1 MKNETMKI
9 QRPIGTYDLL
19 PEDAALWQAL
29 ESRIREMFRVYN
41 YGEIRTPMFEYTEL
55 FARGVGESS
64 DIVSKEMYTFIDR
77 GDRSLTLRPEGT
89 AGVVRALIE
98 NGLIQKTPGAVKL
111 WYFAQ
116 MFRYERK
123 QKGRF
128 RQHVQYGCE
137 VFGAPGPDIDLEL
150 LLMLH
155 RFYQSLGLDELG
167 LKINSVGAPACRA
180 PYREAL
186 LAYMKPY
193 MADMCGD
200 CNRRAE
206 TNPMRMFDCKNE
218 TCQNTLQDAPK
229 LIENLDEDSK
239 SHFDALCA
247 GLDEYGVPYQID
259 PKLVRGLDYY
269 TKTAFEM
276 SYAPLGSQ
284 GVLMGGGR
292 YDGLVEQLGG
302 PATPGIGFGAGMER
316 LVLILKET
324 GKEIELTSGIDA
336 YIVAMGEP
344 ASLKAHQVMLNLRQ
358 SGVRCERDLTGKSFR
373 KQFQT
378 ADKLG
383 ARFAVVIGDNELD
396 AGKVVLKN
404 LKEGTQEELPWS
416 EPFTELKNAI
426 GSRQ

>member
-1 MKNETMKI
+1 MKLQK
-9 QRPIGTYDLL
+9 PIGTYDLL
-19 PEDAALWQAL
+19 PDDARLWQAL
-29 ESRIREMFRVYN
+29 EARIREMFRVYN

-64 DIVSKEMYTFIDR
+64 DIVSKEMYTFKDR

-89 AGVVRALIE
+89 AGVVRAYIE
-98 NGLIQKTPGAVKL
+98 NGLAQKTPGAAKL

-123 QKGRF
+123 QKGRY

-155 RFYQSLGLDELG
+155 RFYQSLGLDELN
-167 LKINSVGAPACRA
+167 LKINSVGTPACRA
-180 PYREAL
+180 PYRDKL
-186 LAYMKPY
+186 LDYMKPY
-193 MADMCGD
+193 MAEMCSD

-218 TCQNTLQDAPK
+218 SCQAILKDAPK
-229 LIENLDEDSK
+229 LIDNLDDGSK
-239 SHFDALCA
+239 THFEALCA
-247 GLDEYGVPYQID
+247 GLDEYKVPYQVE

-292 YDGLVEQLGG
+292 YDGLVKQLSG
-302 PATPGIGFGAGMER
+302 PETPGIGFGAGMER

-324 GKEIELTSGIDA
+324 GKNIALTSGLDA
-336 YIVAMGEP
+336 FIIAMGER
-344 ASLKAHQVMLNLRQ
+344 ASIKAHEVMLSLRAD
-358 SGVRCERDLTGKSFR
+358 GVQCERDLTGKSFR
-373 KQFQT
+373 KQFQA
-378 ADKLG
+378 ADKMG

-416 EPFTELKNAI
+416 ENFIELKNAI
-426 GSRQ
+426 ASCA